1 MLLREAQA
9 DGAGQQLSLGKQ
21 WQSDAMAGAARATR
35 EANVHFMVEEM
46 EGIRLWKNGGRGVDH
61 LSFIYVYG
69 LHIPQIEHESPISTI
84 RTCSLVRLV

>member
-1 MLLREAQA
+1 ML
-9 DGAGQQLSLGKQ
+9 
-21 WQSDAMAGAARATR
+21 GAARATR

-69 LHIPQIEHESPISTI
+69 LHIPQVEHECRISTI
-84 RTCSLVRLV
+84 RTCSLERLVRSIWLWIEDFTEVEPKQ